1 MSTSSPTPQ
10 DPSGLFDAM
19 ATAKPSIGPL
29 AALATRPLRHLMT
42 RLLRRLHF
50 GTLSVELPDGERL
63 EGRGA
68 APGPHASVV
77 LHRWRPLLRL
87 LLQGDIGLARSYRDG
102 DWSSPDLAALLASGL
117 HNESSWAGSLEAAL
131 PAHWLHRLHHL
142 ARRNTRRGSRENIAF
157 HYDLGNDF
165 YGKWLDQELIYSS
178 ALYTRG
184 DEPLEAAQAAKLDRI
199 LDLLALEADASVLEI
214 GCGWGAL
221 AVAMARRHRARVT
234 GLTLSLEQLTH
245 ARRRAVDE
253 GLATRLDLR
262 LQDYRDVG
270 GQYDRIVSIEM
281 LEAVG
286 ESYWPLYFNTLRR
299 RLKPDG
305 VAVLQVITIADAH
318 FDRYREAAD
327 FIQRFIF
334 PGGMLPPEAALHAH
348 AQRAGMV
355 LEKALS
361 FGESY
366 AATLVEWRERF
377 LRAWPDIEKLG
388 FDASFRRLWEYYLCY
403 CEAGFRAGRV
413 DVGLYRLK
421 FPASA

>member
-1 MSTSSPTPQ
+1 
-10 DPSGLFDAM
+10 M
-19 ATAKPSIGPL
+19 AAAKPCVAPL
-29 AALATRPLRHLMT
+29 SALATRPLRHLVA
-42 RLLRRLHF
+42 RLLGGLQY
-50 GTLSVELPDGERL
+50 GTLSIELPDGERL

-68 APGPHASVV
+68 EAGPHASVV

-87 LLQGDIGLARSYRDG
+87 LLQGDIGLACSYRDG

-117 HNESSWAGSLEAAL
+117 CNEPSWAGSFEAAL
-131 PAHWLHRLHHL
+131 PARRLHRLRHL

-165 YGKWLDQELIYSS
+165 YAQWLDPELVYSS
-178 ALYTRG
+178 GLYARG
-184 DEPLEAAQAAKLDRI
+184 DESLEAAQAAKLDRI
-199 LDLLALEADASVLEI
+199 LDLLALEADATVLEI

-221 AVAMARRHRARVT
+221 AVAMAKRHRARVT
-234 GLTLSLEQLTH
+234 GLTLSSQQLAH
-245 ARRRAVDE
+245 ARQRAVEE
-253 GLATRLDLR
+253 GLSSRLDLR

-270 GQYDRIVSIEM
+270 GQFDRIVSIEM

-286 ESYWPLYFNTLRR
+286 EGYWPLYFDTLRR
-299 RLKPDG
+299 RLKPGG

-348 AQRAGMV
+348 ARRAGMV
-355 LEKALS
+355 IEKALS

-366 AATLVEWRERF
+366 AATLVDWRERF
-377 LRAWPDIEKLG
+377 LRAWPAIEKLG

-413 DVGLYRLK
+413 DVGLYRLS
-421 FPASA
+421 FRAGG